1 VRDSL
6 WQTQRQSS
14 QMTALKDFDR
24 LEATGLWRA
33 SPEDQRREV
42 IVSLGDATLTM
53 SDMNNQALAHW
64 SLAAVQ
70 RANGS
75 DIPAIYHPDGDP
87 GETLELP
94 EDEAQMIEGIDYLL
108 RVIERRRPHPGKL
121 RWFLGVG
128 LAAAL
133 AAGAVFW
140 LPGALRDY
148 TVSVLPPVKR
158 AEIGQALLGHMAR
171 VTGQPCHTEE
181 AAAPLS
187 ALKSRL
193 FGEEGMQQLVV
204 VPAGVQS
211 SAHLPGGII
220 LLNRSVVEDHE
231 DPDVVAGYVLAQSVA
246 AEQSDPLIALVDHA
260 GLIDALRVLA
270 TGALPD
276 ATLASYAEELL
287 KQPVK
292 PLDAQALLPAFERAE
307 LRSSPYAYALDITG
321 ETVLPLIEAD
331 PRRALGS
338 REVLKDADW
347 VRLQGI
353 CGG

>member
-1 VRDSL
+1 LGALPRFSVRDSL

-140 LPGALRDY
+140 LPGARAITRSLCCHRSNAPRLGRRCWAIWRGSQDSPA
-148 TVSVLPPVKR
+148 TQKR
-158 AEIGQALLGHMAR
+158 QR
-171 VTGQPCHTEE
+171 
-181 AAAPLS
+181 
-187 ALKSRL
+187 
-193 FGEEGMQQLVV
+193 
-204 VPAGVQS
+204 
-211 SAHLPGGII
+211 
-220 LLNRSVVEDHE
+220 
-231 DPDVVAGYVLAQSVA
+231 
-246 AEQSDPLIALVDHA
+246 
-260 GLIDALRVLA
+260 
-270 TGALPD
+270 
-276 ATLASYAEELL
+276 
-287 KQPVK
+287 
-292 PLDAQALLPAFERAE
+292 
-307 LRSSPYAYALDITG
+307 
-321 ETVLPLIEAD
+321 
-331 PRRALGS
+331 PRFR
-338 REVLKDADW
+338 R
-347 VRLQGI
+347 
-353 CGG
+353 